1 MQDQGPEMAEDERMM
16 SDVIEAAK
24 HLRFMVEQVTPE
36 EFRWQEANYDRDSL
50 LGRELLY
57 LAANNEWVRATE
69 ETIDIAR
76 SDAIETKIQV
86 DIDLDRITH
95 EAFHQRGGQL
105 WLPVV
110 VLPPLVRP
118 GLPEPDP
125 FITLTVTDA
134 AGNLL
139 ATLPNADVRHR
150 ISAAMAEI
158 IVNMAI
164 AWWPPDQGRPPAAT
178 RDQRL
183 VLSAA
188 IYRLLLR
195 ERAALPAEDTQ
206 DEMIMPSEDANEVTA
221 PSEDTDKTVGDDALP
236 RMSHARRELLRLV
249 KVYSAL
255 LRGTVLDGTAGDIT
269 AARPLAEKPG
279 SVNRPDAGMPFVQR
293 LTQRA
298 VLILNALI
306 VSTIVVVAAD
316 RGDTPTVLTLQVPSR
331 ALNARP
337 TAQSVLH
344 PSTWRWLRPGTWN
357 WVLPRA
363 HLKVDLLL
371 PSADADRQVE
381 VNLPAGVSF
390 DPSRP
395 TARQAEMVVTVK
407 QPPLLEHL
415 RQLMLQLLDAPKD
428 WPVPLYQCLA
438 DLAGV
443 KAEAARELLRDHRVR
458 PATGIMY
465 PAVDELRAATED
477 IRSRLDKLR
486 AELGRLSA
494 DGDYA
499 EARTRLKDLWKNGD
513 WLKSARLQRRTSADT
528 LSARAVVARAGMI
541 EDVSKRASPHKAKIH
556 VHVAVTDAESF
567 SIARFS
573 GWMSAL
579 LMTVVLAVFLLS
591 ERFFKF
597 SEKDISAE
605 VLAIVL
611 TLFSAI
617 QAGRIER
624 SDRSTVRG
632 RLAVAG
638 NKLIVAS
645 ILPAVVL
652 AVALAFSRGATWA
665 ALWAVGC
672 IGVQLVVQGLLWL
685 RLRRAYRPD
694 SQRAARSSSR
704 TGLVFTTDP
713 PVYSHSV
720 ALHSSWWRST
730 TADALMLG
738 RQAYGYVI
746 WQRGTSL
753 TLRELLEAARPAH
766 TSPTANSP
774 QHDKWLRRLASL
786 ATTWSPIQPADDLPH
801 TQSAQPAS
809 RGNSADPGDVG
820 SHATPDLLER
830 PANVLALQRAG
841 TAGQALTFAVFRE
854 QPKANWATL
863 PDVSAKADR
872 VTIPVCAPVNL
883 DPDHLAPAESIMGT
897 VEIFLGL
904 PKDQEPLTVNSHPIT
919 TMLATAA
926 EHRLSVLEVQ
936 LPVPTPTSAYP
947 NRYWARVEVAFRE
960 FEIEQISTFL
970 ESVRECTYS
979 AHKRNPKTG
988 VPHPLWIT
996 GIKTISEGEPRIINP
1011 PATVRRSIT
1020 GLVLASD
1027 MDVTACGRSLSDKN
1041 EDARTWLVLAI
1052 CADSRNGIENYI
1064 LQNLGNELRLA
1075 GLTYVLLHGKAVML
1089 LVGHHPGGRTGWDN
1103 LQSTLRNDPKG
1114 ASIEVC
1120 VEGWQSRKE
1129 LGHAGPEPLLRVHIR
1144 SPDRPGAT
1152 LDALDS
1158 LREILQATTAS
1169 PDSIQEND
1177 WNVWYARIE
1186 VAEGNAGLILLTLR
1200 LAVDPRVVESWKL
1213 EDIERK
1219 VRQRAASKAAHAVG
1233 ALYDDPSPQEDT
1245 VISVKRITW
1254 PTVRLRY
1261 DIRGL
1266 REHDRRPPA
1275 LVLRPD
1281 RPAWLPAMELHGRDD
1296 NRPAG
1301 RGDPLLLRVRAGP
1314 VKRQLVIRIPPEK
1327 PVLVNS
1333 CRLFVADRA
1342 DAETLHIVHPGL
1354 RFRNQY
1360 RSLP

>member
-1 MQDQGPEMAEDERMM
+1 MAWFRGEARIDAVQDQGLEMAEDEGVM
-16 SDVIEAAK
+16 SDVVEAVK
-24 HLRFMVEQVTPE
+24 YLRLVVEQVTPE

-57 LAANNEWVRATE
+57 LAANNEWVRATA
-69 ETIDIAR
+69 ETIDVVR

-95 EAFHQRGGQL
+95 EAFHQRRGQL

-125 FITLTVTDA
+125 FVTLTVTDA

-164 AWWPPDQGRPPAAT
+164 AWWPPDQGHPPAAT

-188 IYRLLLR
+188 IYRLLRR
-195 ERAALPAEDTQ
+195 ERAALPPEDAQ
-206 DEMIMPSEDANEVTA
+206 DEMTA
-221 PSEDTDKTVGDDALP
+221 PSEDTEETIGDDALP
-236 RMSHARRELLRLV
+236 RMSHARRELLRLI

-255 LRGTVLDGTAGDIT
+255 LSGTDPDGTAEDT
-269 AARPLAEKPG
+269 NAARPLAEKPG
-279 SVNRPDAGMPFVQR
+279 SVNYPDAGIPFVRR

-298 VLILNALI
+298 VLILNALA

-316 RGDTPTVLTLQVPSR
+316 RSDTPTVLTLQVPSR
-331 ALNARP
+331 ALIARP

-344 PSTWRWLRPGTWN
+344 PGTWRWLRPGTWN

-363 HLKVDLLL
+363 HLEVDLLL

-395 TARQAEMVVTVK
+395 PAGQAEMEVTVK

-465 PAVDELRAATED
+465 PAVAELRAATED
-477 IRSRLDKLR
+477 IRSKLDKLR

-494 DGDYA
+494 DGNYA
-499 EARTRLKDLWKNGD
+499 ETRTRLEDLWQNGD

-541 EDVSKRASPHKAKIH
+541 EDASKRASPRKAKIH

-579 LMTVVLAVFLLS
+579 LMTVVLGVFLLS
-591 ERFFKF
+591 EKFFKF
-597 SEKDISAE
+597 SEKDVSAE

-665 ALWAVGC
+665 VLWAAGC
-672 IGVQLVVQGLLWL
+672 VGVQLIVQGLLRL

-694 SQRAARSSSR
+694 SQRAARSPSR

-746 WQRGTSL
+746 WQRGTSP
-753 TLRELLEAARPAH
+753 TLRELLVAARPAH
-766 TSPTANSP
+766 PSPTADRP
-774 QHDKWLRRLASL
+774 QHNKWLRRLASL
-786 ATTWSPIQPADDLPH
+786 ATTWSPIQPADDLPR
-801 TQSAQPAS
+801 TQSAQSTS
-809 RGNSADPGDVG
+809 RGNGADPGDVG
-820 SHATPDLLER
+820 SHATPDLLQER
-830 PANVLALQRAG
+830 PANVLALQRSG

-854 QPKANWATL
+854 QPKADWVTL
-863 PDVSAKADR
+863 PVVS
-872 VTIPVCAPVNL
+872 PVNL

-904 PKDQEPLTVNSHPIT
+904 PNDQEPLTVNSHPIT
-919 TMLATAA
+919 AMLAMAA

-947 NRYWARVEVAFRE
+947 NRHWARVQVAFRE
-960 FEIEQISTFL
+960 FEIERISTFL
-970 ESVRECTYS
+970 ESVRKCTYS
-979 AHKRNPKTG
+979 AHKLNPKTG
-988 VPHPLWIT
+988 VPDLLWIT
-996 GIKTISEGEPRIINP
+996 GIKTISEGDPRIINP
-1011 PATVRRSIT
+1011 PATVGRSIT

-1041 EDARTWLVLAI
+1041 EDARTWRVLAI

-1064 LQNLGNELRLA
+1064 LKKLGNELRLA

-1089 LVGHHPGGRTGWDN
+1089 LVGHQPGGRTGWDN

-1114 ASIEVC
+1114 ARIQVC
-1120 VEGWQSRKE
+1120 VDDWQSGKV

-1158 LREILQATTAS
+1158 LREILQATAARS
-1169 PDSIQEND
+1169 DSIQEND

-1186 VAEGNAGLILLTLR
+1186 VTEGNAGLILLTLR
-1200 LAVDPRVVESWKL
+1200 LSVDKQVVESWKPVKL
-1213 EDIERK
+1213 EEIERK
-1219 VRQRAASKAAHAVG
+1219 VRQRAASKAEHAVG
-1233 ALYDDPSPQEDT
+1233 TLYDNPSPQEDT

-1254 PTVRLRY
+1254 PIVSLRY

-1266 REHDRRPPA
+1266 REHDRRPPE

-1281 RPAWLPAMELHGRDD
+1281 CPAWLPVMELHGRDD

-1301 RGDPLLLRVRAGP
+1301 RGDPLLLRVPA
-1314 VKRQLVIRIPPEK
+1314 
-1327 PVLVNS
+1327 
-1333 CRLFVADRA
+1333 A
-1342 DAETLHIVHPGL
+1342 
-1354 RFRNQY
+1354 
-1360 RSLP
+1360 RSSES